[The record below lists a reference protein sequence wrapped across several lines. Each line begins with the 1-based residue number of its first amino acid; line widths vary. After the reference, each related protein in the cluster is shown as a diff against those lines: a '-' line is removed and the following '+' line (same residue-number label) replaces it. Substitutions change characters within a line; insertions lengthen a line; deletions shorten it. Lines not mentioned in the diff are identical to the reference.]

1 MIKKIFSTTII
12 YALGPQIPKIVG
24 FFILP
29 FLTPYLSSSDFG
41 VWGTIMA
48 YVLLFSAARDLGML
62 APMVNSFYQFPTKWK
77 WVWRQIFTFL
87 LLFGI
92 LFAVIQTIILYLV
105 IPKEA
110 VDNRNLII
118 ILVIIQSLFFD
129 VPNQIGF
136 RLLQLQEKPII
147 LSLISA
153 ISGFIALGVQ
163 IYCVIFLKKGYLG
176 WFYATF
182 FSSFFSS
189 VCFIIIIY
197 TNQLLPLM
205 TYRYKFLKSRIKVS
219 LPMLPHNYSSYLLGS
234 SDRMVMNVYN
244 VKTQEIGVYNVA
256 YMWGNYVDIL
266 GNAVGMAVG
275 PMYLKYFSE
284 KNDVSEQR
292 IFFFTQFLQTLFL
305 VGTFILSLWTKE
317 LFKLFIKN
325 TELQYAYTLSII
337 IIMGYSY
344 RPLYWNVVSRLQF
357 NYYTNQLWKISLVGG
372 IINLVLNFIFIPI
385 YGYQAAAITTF
396 ISLLYIG
403 FSGFYLK
410 AYKELD
416 NKEYHHIKWFLLI
429 IFSTIL
435 AFVLKDI
442 AVLFKVIISILVLI
456 SSFIHVKKNHIPY
469 LN

>member
-1 MIKKIFSTTII
+1 MFKKILSTSII
-12 YALGPQIPKIVG
+12 YTLGPQLPKIVG

-29 FLTPYLSSSDFG
+29 FLTPYLSSTDFG

-62 APMVNSFYQFPTKWK
+62 GPMVNSFYQYPTKWK

-92 LFAVIQTIILYLV
+92 LFAFIQTIILYLI

-118 ILVIIQSLFFD
+118 FLVLIQSLFFD

-136 RLLQLQEKPII
+136 RLLQLKEKPII

-163 IYCVIFLKKGYLG
+163 IYCVIFLEKGYMG

-189 VCFIIIIY
+189 ICFIIIIY

-256 YMWGNYVDIL
+256 YMWGNYIDIL

-275 PMYLKYFSE
+275 PMYYKLFSE
-284 KNDVSEQR
+284 KGSDNK
-292 IFFFTQFLQTLFL
+292 IYHLTQFLQTFFL
-305 VGTFILSLWTKE
+305 IGPFILSLFSKE
-317 LFKLFIKN
+317 LFKFFIN
-325 TELQYAYTLSII
+325 NDELQHAYILSII

-344 RPLYWNVVSRLQF
+344 RPLYWNVINRLQ
-357 NYYTNQLWKISLVGG
+357 YHYCTTQLWKISLVGG

-385 YGYQAAAITTF
+385 YGYQAAVITTF

-403 FSGFYLK
+403 ISGFYLK

-429 IFSTIL
+429 IFCTIL

-456 SSFIHVKKNHIPY
+456 SSFIYVKKNHMPY